1 MKLVYIIAIVYAAVI
16 GITII
21 CIVIENIVVWRIKK
35 LLIPIG
41 VEKIEIGAHAALW
54 KKIIVVPFVAWLFPM
69 FIKSLYN
76 TTIYYLHLR
85 SLPEEER
92 KSDYE
97 NEVTRKTLAGMAE
110 MLINKGEVID
120 KRNYFIQ
127 DDDLPF

>member
-54 KKIIVVPFVAWLFPM
+54 KKNYSSSIC
-69 FIKSLYN
+69 SLA
-76 TTIYYLHLR
+76 ISHVHKKL
-85 SLPEEER
+85 
-92 KSDYE
+92 
-97 NEVTRKTLAGMAE
+97 V
-110 MLINKGEVID
+110 
-120 KRNYFIQ
+120 
-127 DDDLPF
+127 

>member
-54 KKIIVVPFVAWLFPM
+54 KKIIAAPFVAWLFPM

-110 MLINKGEVID
+110 MLINKEEVID